1 MKQKK
6 FVFCRYSFKED
17 PDSKEEKRVEK
28 EKVQEQFG
36 KLFQTAGKFQI
47 YMKKGKEEVCLQNN
61 VIAEHDNIIVFRLND
76 DKDIKITLPTG
87 TTTNNIDDYKEKTES
102 SYPYCHIIFL
112 NLGDVK
118 YMAIEKN
125 YSTFNG
131 NIDRI
136 LKILTANFNRL
147 IKEYGY
153 TIEFEK
159 ILMRAK
165 AWSLIKRR
173 CISNN
178 DYVTQ
183 ICLTAK
189 RDGET
194 AKFAN
199 FSSDNDINGLIKRG
213 EENEAKEVFFGSKY
227 AKGTNE
233 LSIKNAIDTMFNVA
247 EFVSKNDCEIRVKMS
262 KSGMI
267 CLNDEVVPMYF
278 MPDLAIENFQ
288 MKSSLSIEKGDYELL
303 KWLNECIDD
312 IKKTE
317 NETTPPAK
325 ISCPN

>member
-1 MKQKK
+1 M
-6 FVFCRYSFKED
+6 F
-17 PDSKEEKRVEK
+17 
-28 EKVQEQFG
+28 
-36 KLFQTAGKFQI
+36 
-47 YMKKGKEEVCLQNN
+47 
-61 VIAEHDNIIVFRLND
+61 
-76 DKDIKITLPTG
+76 
-87 TTTNNIDDYKEKTES
+87 
-102 SYPYCHIIFL
+102 
-112 NLGDVK
+112 NL
-118 YMAIEKN
+118 M
-125 YSTFNG
+125 S
-131 NIDRI
+131 
-136 LKILTANFNRL
+136 NFS
-147 IKEYGY
+147 G
-153 TIEFEK
+153 
-159 ILMRAK
+159 
-165 AWSLIKRR
+165 SHQ
-173 CISNN
+173 SNN

-199 FSSDNDINGLIKRG
+199 FSGDDDINGLIKRG

-288 MKSSLSIEKGDYELL
+288 MKSSVSIEKGDYELL